1 MRRTVSLAALL
12 CWPSLSFAADDTYE
26 IKKTDAAAAVGAKGT
41 ASVTITSKKGWHLNQ
56 EAPLTLKLAPP
67 PGVSLDKP
75 KLGRADLA
83 RSTEDEARFD
93 VGVTLSE
100 PGQKLVE
107 AEAGFVLCREDSCR
121 PIKQKLTLAASAA
134 TRRRPRRQPRSPPR
148 RRRRSPSPQTPA
160 PARRAFALD
169 GGVELAERGHDESF
183 GTKGSRVPPG

>member
-12 CWPSLSFAADDTYE
+12 CWPSLALAADDTYE

-56 EAPLTLKLAPP
+56 DAPLTLKLAPP
-67 PGVSLDKP
+67 PGVALDKP

-93 VGVTLSE
+93 VGMTLAE

-107 AEAGFVLCREDSCR
+107 AEARFVLCREDSCR
-121 PIKQKLTLAASAA
+121 PIKQKLTLAAEAA
-134 TRRRPRRQPRSPPR
+134 A
-148 RRRRSPSPQTPA
+148 PA
-160 PARRAFALD
+160 PAK
-169 GGVELAERGHDESF
+169 
-183 GTKGSRVPPG
+183 TPPPAPAKKAKKKS